1 MQVRRPSFLT
11 IYFRSREEGD
21 LAALMRGE
29 VRISRRCDPVAITL
43 LDREEHPLTAD
54 ELAALARLPEE
65 WVELSAIAVA
75 DRSEIARLA
84 ARGILLTRPTSPE
97 PAAASGDT
105 ASGDTASGD
114 TASDDTVSS
123 DTMSDDAAERRRR
136 DRELAATAWD
146 RHAAVYHYTSRWHGR
161 YQPLPASMH
170 EIWDEPSA
178 RFDTFVSI
186 YGPPAPTFRERTPA
200 APYIGLPVPTPDGPF
215 FDVLRQRCVTR
226 LYERDADLPIGD
238 LDTVLHTVWGAHGY
252 QRFSADLVVLK
263 KTSPSAGGL
272 HPIEVYPVVRRVAGL
287 DPGLYRYD
295 VAGHGLELLRAMPHD
310 QVSTFVERLT
320 AGQAYFATAQ
330 VIFIMTARFS
340 RTFWK
345 YREHS
350 KAYRAL
356 LLDAAHLSQTLFL
369 TAAQLDRGAFIT
381 VAFNEVDIDDALGLD
396 PYREGAIALCGL
408 GVKVHTGDGMTLNPA
423 PYQPGHTRP

>member
-11 IYFRSREEGD
+11 IYFRSLEEGD
-21 LAALMRGE
+21 LAALMSGE
-29 VRISRRCDPVAITL
+29 VRISRRFDPVAITL
-43 LDREEHPLTAD
+43 LDRDEHPLTAD
-54 ELAALARLPEE
+54 ELAALARLPED
-65 WVELSAIAVA
+65 WVELSAVAAA
-75 DRSEIARLA
+75 DRREIAGLA
-84 ARGILLTRPTSPE
+84 ARGVLLTRPTSPE
-97 PAAASGDT
+97 PAAAAMPDD
-105 ASGDTASGD
+105 AI
-114 TASDDTVSS
+114 SDDAISDDAVS
-123 DTMSDDAAERRRR
+123 DDAVSDDAAERRRR
-136 DRELAATAWD
+136 DHELAATAWD
-146 RHAAVYHYTSRWHGR
+146 RHAAVYHYTSRWRGR

-170 EIWDEPSA
+170 EVWDEPSA
-178 RFDTFVSI
+178 RFDTFVSL

-200 APYIGLPVPTPDGPF
+200 APYIDLPVPAPDGPL
-215 FDVLRQRCVTR
+215 FDLLRQRCVTR

-238 LDTVLHTVWGAHGY
+238 LNTALHTVWGAHGH
-252 QRFSADLVVLK
+252 RRLSADLVVLR

-295 VAGHGLELLRAMPHD
+295 VAGHGLELLRAMSHD
-310 QVSTFVERLT
+310 HVSTFVERLV

-330 VIFIMTARFS
+330 VIFIMTARFL

-381 VAFNEVDIDDALGLD
+381 VAFNEVDIDEALGLD

-408 GVKVHTGDGMTLNPA
+408 GVKVHTGDGMTLNPD

>member
-1 MQVRRPSFLT
+1 
-11 IYFRSREEGD
+11 
-21 LAALMRGE
+21 
-29 VRISRRCDPVAITL
+29 
-43 LDREEHPLTAD
+43 
-54 ELAALARLPEE
+54 
-65 WVELSAIAVA
+65 
-75 DRSEIARLA
+75 
-84 ARGILLTRPTSPE
+84 
-97 PAAASGDT
+97 
-105 ASGDTASGD
+105 
-114 TASDDTVSS
+114 
-123 DTMSDDAAERRRR
+123 AAERRRR
-136 DRELAATAWD
+136 DHELAATAWD
-146 RHAAVYHYTSRWHGR
+146 RHAAVYHYTSRWHDR

-170 EIWDEPSA
+170 EVWDEPSA
-178 RFDTFVSI
+178 RFDTFVSV

-200 APYIGLPVPTPDGPF
+200 APYIDLPAPAPDGPL
-215 FDVLRQRCVTR
+215 FDLLRQRCVTR
-226 LYERDADLPIGD
+226 LYERDADLPID
-238 LDTVLHTVWGAHGY
+238 DFNTALHAVWGAHGY
-252 QRFSADLVVLK
+252 RRLSADLVVLR

-310 QVSTFVERLT
+310 HVSTFVERLT

-408 GVKVHTGDGMTLNPA
+408 GVKVRAGDGMTLNTA
-423 PYQPGHTRP
+423 PYQPGRTRP